1 MKRTNKVKEKH
12 NIKKILLSM
21 LSIGDKIT
29 FINNETSYYK
39 ENIIKVTP
47 KYIISECHWNGFD
60 IETKLPISQ
69 IKYKNNSLYYTHSC
83 KFYWRLDKQ
92 VSWKK

>member
-29 FINNETSYYK
+29 FIDHETLYHE

-47 KYIISECHWNGFD
+47 KYIISECRWNGLNV
-60 IETKLPISQ
+60 ETKLPISQ
-69 IKYKNNSLYYTHSC
+69 IKCKNNSLYYTHSC
-83 KFYWRLDKQ
+83 KFYSRLDKL
-92 VSWKK
+92 VSWE